1 MFLHLRDSEEADF
14 YNQLANLASEEN
26 EEEVSSCP
34 DEYVETKCWSQT
46 PTHSRPFHCITPT
59 TQDIPVTAEET
70 KQLVD
75 SVDVDN
81 MDASLFGSFSH
92 SQRNKG
98 RPSKSRSS
106 AKLPLSSTAQVKGRE
121 GSRLVPDTPLDRTEV
136 SPQGEKTPG
145 LPAHIGERKELL
157 DVDQGD
163 RHVTAIKNGGPK
175 AYLKEQKSKSQKSGM
190 HFVQNY
196 IKCMYC

>member
-1 MFLHLRDSEEADF
+1 M
-14 YNQLANLASEEN
+14 
-26 EEEVSSCP
+26 
-34 DEYVETKCWSQT
+34 
-46 PTHSRPFHCITPT
+46 
-59 TQDIPVTAEET
+59 
-70 KQLVD
+70 
-75 SVDVDN
+75 DN

-106 AKLPLSSTAQVKGRE
+106 AKLPLPSAAQAKGRE

-145 LPAHIGERKELL
+145 LPAHIGERKLL

-163 RHVTAIKNGGPK
+163 RHVTAITNGGPK
-175 AYLKEQKSKSQKSGM
+175 AYLKEQKFKSQKSGM
-190 HFVQNY
+190 HFVHNY
-196 IKCMYC
+196 IQCIDC